1 MNIWHDTPDA
11 PRTPRRVSATQTV
24 ELTIGTWPIGPGQ
37 SVWIVWACVGA
48 IDAPGSGSTRFATT
62 TRWPRSPPNTMCT
75 SWQALLR
82 GFTWISW
89 SSFLLGLV
97 ESYGYGWYVALI
109 WVPLYNVLSARAAR

>member
-1 MNIWHDTPDA
+1 LAAFGH
-11 PRTPRRVSATQTV
+11 ATSLFLAITFV
-24 ELTIGTWPIGPGQ
+24 L
-37 SVWIVWACVGA
+37 CVGFDLVFPQMA
-48 IDAPGSGSTRFATT
+48 MYR
-62 TRWPRSPPNTMCT
+62 
-75 SWQALLR
+75 SWQALLP

>member
-1 MNIWHDTPDA
+1 MPNEA
-11 PRTPRRVSATQTV
+11 QSLVGGV
-24 ELTIGTWPIGPGQ
+24 WPCHEPFLAITF
-37 SVWIVWACVGA
+37 VLCVGFDLVFPQMA
-48 IDAPGSGSTRFATT
+48 MYR
-62 TRWPRSPPNTMCT
+62 
-75 SWQALLR
+75 SWQALLP